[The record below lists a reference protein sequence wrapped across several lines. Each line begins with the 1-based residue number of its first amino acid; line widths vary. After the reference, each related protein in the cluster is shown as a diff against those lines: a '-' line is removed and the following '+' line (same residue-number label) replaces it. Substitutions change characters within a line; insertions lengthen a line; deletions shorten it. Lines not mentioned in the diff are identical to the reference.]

1 MTTAAEPATVEV
13 GPRPA
18 RRADRRLLLRLLLL
32 LLQRYGTLLILLG
45 LCLVFT
51 VIGPWRTSREACNL
65 WQQLG
70 ELSLVRN
77 GQVCQP
83 VFASQV
89 NLLNLVRQVSVIG
102 IVALG
107 EMLVILTGGIDL
119 GVGSIVGFSGVVAA
133 ALQRNNAGLGPT
145 LALPLLIGAL
155 TGLVVGILVTRGNIP
170 SFVATLGVLACLQGA
185 TLVFTNAQPIT
196 GLKEDF
202 RFVGTGYVGA
212 IPLPIVIYAVAIAA
226 AAVLLGR
233 TSLGRSIYAIGG
245 NESAARLSGI
255 RVDLVKTA
263 VFVLSGLGAALGA
276 LILTARLNSGQPQAG
291 QGYELDAIASVVIG
305 GTSLSGGRG
314 TVFGTVAGALL
325 IGVLSNGLV
334 LMNVSPYYQP
344 IIKGAI
350 IVGAVL
356 LDQLSRRRSR

>member
-1 MTTAAEPATVEV
+1 MALAETAPVLRV
-13 GPRPA
+13 PRPA
-18 RRADRRLLLRLLLL
+18 RPPSTRRFF
-32 LLQRYGTLLILLG
+32 QRYGTLLILLG

-51 VIGPWRTSREACNL
+51 IIGPWRTAREACNL

-70 ELSLVRN
+70 SLSLEKN
-77 GQVCQP
+77 GQVCTP

-102 IVALG
+102 IIGLG

-119 GVGSIVGFSGVVAA
+119 GVGSMVGFTGVIAA
-133 ALQRNNAGLGPT
+133 SLQHDNAGLPLS
-145 LALPLLIGAL
+145 LAVPLLVGAL
-155 TGLVVGILVTRGNIP
+155 TGLAVGAVVTRGNIP
-170 SFVATLGVLACLQGA
+170 SFVATLGVLAGLQGA

-196 GLKEDF
+196 GLKDDF
-202 RFVGTGYVGA
+202 RVIGTGYIGA
-212 IPLPIVIYAVAIAA
+212 IPLPIVIYGVIIAA
-226 AAVLLGR
+226 GVVLLGR

-245 NESAARLSGI
+245 NEHAARLSGI

-263 VFVLSGLGAALGA
+263 VFVISGLCAALGA
-276 LILTARLNSGQPQAG
+276 LILTARLNSGQPNSG

-356 LDQLSRRRSR
+356 LDQIGRRRSR

>member
-1 MTTAAEPATVEV
+1 MTAVAESAAPPEIQA
-13 GPRPA
+13 RPG
-18 RRADRRLLLRLLLL
+18 RPSRGLGGRF
-32 LLQRYGTLLILLG
+32 LQRYGTLLILLA

-51 VIGPWRTSREACNL
+51 VVGPWRTARDACNL
-65 WQQLG
+65 WEQVSSLT
-70 ELSLVRN
+70 LVRN
-77 GQVCQP
+77 AQVCGP

-89 NLLNLVRQVSVIG
+89 NILNLVRQVSVIG
-102 IVALG
+102 IISLG

-119 GVGSIVGFSGVVAA
+119 GVGSIVGLSGLIAA
-133 ALQRNNAGLGPT
+133 ALQRDNAGLVAT
-145 LALPLLIGAL
+145 LAVPLLIGGL
-155 TGLVVGILVTRGNIP
+155 TGLGVGILVTRGRIP
-170 SFVATLGVLACLQGA
+170 SFVATLGVLAGLQGA
-185 TLVFTNAQPIT
+185 TLVFSNAQPIT

-202 RFVGTGYVGA
+202 RTIGTGYIGA
-212 IPLPIVIYAVAIAA
+212 IPVPIVIYAAAIGLTG
-226 AAVLLGR
+226 VLLSR
-233 TSLGRSIYAIGG
+233 TSFGRGLYAIGG

-255 RVDLVKTA
+255 RVDLFRTL
-263 VFVLSGLGAALGA
+263 VFVISGLGAALGA
-276 LILTARLNSGQPQAG
+276 LILTARLNSGQPNSG

-314 TVFGTVAGALL
+314 SVLGTLAGALL

-356 LDQLSRRRSR
+356 LDQLSQRRRT

>member
-1 MTTAAEPATVEV
+1 
-13 GPRPA
+13 
-18 RRADRRLLLRLLLL
+18 
-32 LLQRYGTLLILLG
+32 
-45 LCLVFT
+45 
-51 VIGPWRTSREACNL
+51 
-65 WQQLG
+65 
-70 ELSLVRN
+70 
-77 GQVCQP
+77 

-102 IVALG
+102 IVGLG

-119 GVGSIVGFSGVVAA
+119 GVGSIIGFTGVIAA
-133 ALQRNNAGLGPT
+133 TLQRDNAS
-145 LALPLLIGAL
+145 LAQSLVVPLLVGAL
-155 TGLVVGILVTRGNIP
+155 TGLAVGVVVTRGNIP
-170 SFVATLGVLACLQGA
+170 SFVATLGVLAGLQGA
-185 TLVFTNAQPIT
+185 TLVYTNALPIT
-196 GLKEDF
+196 GLRDDF
-202 RFVGTGYVGA
+202 RVIGTGYLGA
-212 IPLPIVIYAVAIAA
+212 IPLPIVIYALIIAA

-245 NESAARLSGI
+245 NENAARLSGL
-255 RVDLVKTA
+255 RVDLVKTS
-263 VFVLSGLGAALGA
+263 VFVMSGLCAALGA
-276 LILTARLNSGQPQAG
+276 LILTARLNSGQPTSG

-356 LDQLSRRRSR
+356 LDQIGRRRNR

>member
-1 MTTAAEPATVEV
+1 MTVAVRTPTLPAAETR
-13 GPRPA
+13 GRPSLQ
-18 RRADRRLLLRLLLL
+18 RFF
-32 LLQRYGTLLILLG
+32 QRYGTLLILLG

-51 VIGPWRTSREACNL
+51 VIGPWRTTREACNL
-65 WQQLG
+65 WQQVG
-70 ELSLVRN
+70 SLTLERN
-77 GQVCQP
+77 GQLCAP

-107 EMLVILTGGIDL
+107 EMLVILIGGIDL
-119 GVGSIVGFSGVVAA
+119 GVGSIVGFSGVIAA
-133 ALQRNNAGLGPT
+133 ALQRDNAGLP
-145 LALPLLIGAL
+145 LSLLVPLLVGAV
-155 TGLVVGILVTRGNIP
+155 TGLVVGVVVTKGNIP
-170 SFVATLGVLACLQGA
+170 PFVATLGVLAGLQGA

-196 GLKEDF
+196 GLKDDF
-202 RFVGTGYVGA
+202 RVIGTGYIGA
-212 IPLPIVIYAVAIAA
+212 IPLPIVIYVVMIVAG
-226 AAVLLGR
+226 AVLLGR

-263 VFVLSGLGAALGA
+263 VFVISGLCAALGA
-276 LILTARLNSGQPQAG
+276 LILTARLNSGQPQSG

-314 TVFGTVAGALL
+314 TVFGTLAGALL

-344 IIKGAI
+344 MIKGAI

-356 LDQLSRRRSR
+356 LDQVSRRRSR

>member
-1 MTTAAEPATVEV
+1 MTVAERAPTLPAAH
-13 GPRPA
+13 GPRPSSS
-18 RRADRRLLLRLLLL
+18 RRFF
-32 LLQRYGTLLILLG
+32 QRYGTLLILLG

-51 VIGPWRTSREACNL
+51 IIGPWRTTRDACNL
-65 WQQLG
+65 GQQLS
-70 ELSLVRN
+70 SLTLEKN
-77 GQVCQP
+77 GQLCAP

-119 GVGSIVGFSGVVAA
+119 GVGSIVGFTGVIAA
-133 ALQRNNAGLGPT
+133 ALQRDNAGLT
-145 LALPLLIGAL
+145 ISLLVPLLVGAL
-155 TGLVVGILVTRGNIP
+155 TGLAVGVVVTKGNIP
-170 SFVATLGVLACLQGA
+170 SFVATLGVLAGLQGA

-196 GLKEDF
+196 GLKDDF
-202 RFVGTGYVGA
+202 RVIGTGYLGA
-212 IPLPIVIYAVAIAA
+212 IPLPIVIYAVIIAA
-226 AAVLLGR
+226 GAILLGR

-245 NESAARLSGI
+245 NETAARLSGI
-255 RVDLVKTA
+255 RVDLVKTS
-263 VFVLSGLGAALGA
+263 VFIISGLCAALGA
-276 LILTARLNSGQPQAG
+276 LILTARLNSGQPQSG
-291 QGYELDAIASVVIG
+291 QGYELDAIAAVVIG

-314 TVFGTVAGALL
+314 TVFGTLAGALL

-344 IIKGAI
+344 MIKGAI

-356 LDQLSRRRSR
+356 LDQVSRRRGR

>member
-1 MTTAAEPATVEV
+1 MTVVAEPVPEV
-13 GPRPA
+13 QARPRVT
-18 RRADRRLLLRLLLL
+18 RGLGGRF
-32 LLQRYGTLLILLG
+32 LQRYGTLLILLG

-51 VIGPWRTSREACNL
+51 VIGPWRTAREPCDV
-65 WQQLG
+65 WQQATA
-70 ELSLVRN
+70 LSLVKN
-77 GQVCQP
+77 GQVCGP

-119 GVGSIVGFSGVVAA
+119 GVGSIVGFTGVVAA
-133 ALQRNNAGLGPT
+133 TLQRDNAGLLPT
-145 LALPLLIGAL
+145 LLVSLLVGGL
-155 TGLVVGILVTRGNIP
+155 TGLLVGILVTKGHIP
-170 SFVATLGVLACLQGA
+170 SFVATLGVLAGLQGA

-202 RFVGTGYVGA
+202 RTIGTGYVGE
-212 IPLPIVIYAVAIAA
+212 IPLPIMIYAAAILATG
-226 AAVLLGR
+226 VLLGR
-233 TSLGRSIYAIGG
+233 TSFGRGVYAIGG

-255 RVDLVKTA
+255 RVDLIKTL
-263 VFVLSGLGAALGA
+263 VFVISGVGAALGA
-276 LILTARLNSGQPQAG
+276 LILTARLNSGQPNSG

-305 GTSLSGGRG
+305 GTSLAGGRG
-314 TVFGTVAGALL
+314 TVLGTLAGALL

-356 LDQLSRRRSR
+356 LDQLGRRRRT

>member
-1 MTTAAEPATVEV
+1 MTVVAPPAAEAQPQAVV
-13 GPRPA
+13 RGGLGNRF
-18 RRADRRLLLRLLLL
+18 
-32 LLQRYGTLLILLG
+32 LQRYGTLLILLA

-51 VIGPWRTSREACNL
+51 IIGPWRTAREPCNL
-65 WQQLG
+65 FEQVTSFTLIK
-70 ELSLVRN
+70 N
-77 GQVCQP
+77 GQVCGP

-89 NLLNLVRQVSVIG
+89 NILNLVRQVSVIG
-102 IVALG
+102 IVGLG

-119 GVGSIVGFSGVVAA
+119 GVGSIVGFTGVVAA
-133 ALQRNNAGLGPT
+133 TLQRDNAGLLPT
-145 LALPLLIGAL
+145 LAVSLLVGGL
-155 TGLVVGILVTRGNIP
+155 TGLLVGILVTKGNIP
-170 SFVATLGVLACLQGA
+170 SFVATLGVLAGLQGA

-196 GLKEDF
+196 GLKDDF
-202 RFVGTGYVGA
+202 RTIGTGYVGA
-212 IPLPIVIYAVAIAA
+212 IPLPIVIYGAAIVAA
-226 AAVLLGR
+226 ALLLGR
-233 TSLGRSIYAIGG
+233 TTFGRAIYAIGG

-255 RVDLVKTA
+255 RVDLIKTL
-263 VFVLSGLGAALGA
+263 VFVLSGLGAALGGI
-276 LILTARLNSGQPQAG
+276 ILTARLNSGQPNSG

-314 TVFGTVAGALL
+314 TVMGTLAGALL

-356 LDQLSRRRSR
+356 LDQLGRRRRT

>member
-1 MTTAAEPATVEV
+1 MMVVAERAPEV
-13 GPRPA
+13 RSRPLIG
-18 RRADRRLLLRLLLL
+18 RGLGGRF
-32 LLQRYGTLLILLG
+32 LQRYGTLLILLA

-51 VIGPWRTSREACNL
+51 IIGPWRTSREACNV
-65 WQQLG
+65 WQQVTS
-70 ELSLVRN
+70 LSLAKN
-77 GQVCQP
+77 GQLCAP

-89 NLLNLVRQVSVIG
+89 NILNLVRQVSVIG

-119 GVGSIVGFSGVVAA
+119 GVGSIVGFAGVIAA
-133 ALQRNNAGLGPT
+133 TLQRDNAGLLPT
-145 LALPLLIGAL
+145 LLVPLIVGGL
-155 TGLVVGILVTRGNIP
+155 TGLVVGVLVTRGNIP
-170 SFVATLGVLACLQGA
+170 SFVATLGVLAGLQGA

-196 GLKEDF
+196 GLKDDF
-202 RFVGTGYVGA
+202 RTIGTGYVGD

-226 AAVLLGR
+226 TGVLLGR
-233 TSLGRSIYAIGG
+233 TSFGRAIYAIGG

-255 RVDLVKTA
+255 RVDLFKTL

-276 LILTARLNSGQPQAG
+276 LILTARLNSGQPNSG

-314 TVFGTVAGALL
+314 TVLGTLAGALL

-356 LDQLSRRRSR
+356 LDQLGRRRRT